1 LATPT
6 ARAHAEAEKKAPPS
20 CGNAKFAA
28 NLALALNTAPLVPLF
43 PTEGEVLLE
52 KYAVERVLGEGGMGA
67 VLRAQHVLRR
77 VPVALKFIHPN
88 VLAIP
93 GAVERFYNEAVAAS
107 RIANEHVVQILD
119 VDRLPSGVPFIVMEF
134 LQGRDLAGVLHE
146 EPSHTLAVPRAVHI
160 AIQTLRALSAAHRAG
175 VVHRDMKPSNVF
187 LVERDGDPDFVKL
200 VDFGISKVRAES
212 SENEASLTQ
221 VNSTLGTP
229 LYMAPEQAR
238 SAREVDA
245 RSDIYS
251 VAVMLYEML
260 SGRTPYVPE
269 TGELTEILYKL
280 FTTEPPSLRELRPG
294 LDTDLVAV
302 VERAMRKDPAQR
314 YESAAAFAADL
325 AVFADERSVNE
336 LHRLR
341 QAEIAGGG
349 VGSELFDAARG
360 SVQIRSAKNFTQQ
373 DRFNATQAGTHV
385 RRIEPVVIGRGHT
398 EQIPISDD
406 LAAPTGQ
413 ASAAV
418 AASPVPKAVWVVAAL
433 AACALVAAVALRKGA
448 PAASTQAPVPAA
460 TLPAALPPS
469 VAPPARVAAE
479 AVEPAPVDAGA
490 PTPPPAAATTPS
502 KAKAAAPPVK
512 AQPAATTPSGK
523 PKLNDLGILN

>member
-1 LATPT
+1 M
-6 ARAHAEAEKKAPPS
+6 
-20 CGNAKFAA
+20 
-28 NLALALNTAPLVPLF
+28 NTAPLVPLF
-43 PTEGEVLLE
+43 PTEGEVLLD

-88 VLAIP
+88 VLALP

-119 VDRLPSGVPFIVMEF
+119 VDRLRTGVPFIVMEF
-134 LQGRDLAGVLHE
+134 LEGHDLATVLHDE
-146 EPSHTLAVPRAVHI
+146 RSHTLAVPRAVHI
-160 AIQTLRALSAAHRAG
+160 TIQTLRALSAAHRAG

-187 LVERDGDPDFVKL
+187 LVDRDGDPDFVKL

-212 SENEASLTQ
+212 SEHEASLTQ

-260 SGRTPYVPE
+260 AGRTPYVPE
-269 TGELTEILYKL
+269 TGEFTEILYKL
-280 FTTEPPSLRELRPG
+280 FTTEPPSLLELRPG
-294 LDTDLVAV
+294 LDVDLVAV
-302 VERAMRKDPAQR
+302 IERAMRKDPAHR

-341 QAEIAGGG
+341 QAELAVAGP
-349 VGSELFDAARG
+349 GSEVFDAARG
-360 SVQIRSAKNFTQQ
+360 SVQVRSAREFTQQ
-373 DRFNATQAGTHV
+373 DRFDATQAGTHV
-385 RRIEPVVIGRGHT
+385 RRIEPVVVGRGHT
-398 EQIPISDD
+398 EQMPISDD
-406 LAAPTGQ
+406 LLAPDHPAAP
-413 ASAAV
+413 APSA
-418 AASPVPKAVWVVAAL
+418 VPRPVWVLAAL
-433 AACALVAAVALRKGA
+433 AACSL
-448 PAASTQAPVPAA
+448 AASMAFRARPPAITPA
-460 TLPAALPPS
+460 ESPARSTLPVEPPSSTPPAIPALAPQAGAAPTPIVDAGDAREGQPNASPATSS
-469 VAPPARVAAE
+469 VAPRGKPSNGPAK
-479 AVEPAPVDAGA
+479 
-490 PTPPPAAATTPS
+490 PP
-502 KAKAAAPPVK
+502 
-512 AQPAATTPSGK
+512 PAATTPAGK

>member
-1 LATPT
+1 V
-6 ARAHAEAEKKAPPS
+6 
-20 CGNAKFAA
+20 
-28 NLALALNTAPLVPLF
+28 NTAPLVPLF
-43 PTEGEVLLE
+43 PAEGDVLLD

-119 VDRLPSGVPFIVMEF
+119 VDRIPSGVPFIVMEF
-134 LQGRDLAGVLHE
+134 LEGRDLASLLYEAPG
-146 EPSHTLAVPRAVHI
+146 HTLPVPRAVHI
-160 AIQTLRALSAAHRAG
+160 TIQTLRALSAAHRAG

-187 LVERDGDPDFVKL
+187 LVDRDGDTDFVKL
-200 VDFGISKVRAES
+200 VDFGISKVRADS

-260 SGRTPYVPE
+260 AGRTPYVPE
-269 TGELTEILYKL
+269 TGEFTEVLYKL
-280 FTTEPPSLRELRPG
+280 FTSEPPSLRELRPG
-294 LDTDLVAV
+294 LDADLVAV

-341 QAEIAGGG
+341 QAELAGHGA
-349 VGSELFDAARG
+349 GSEVFDADRG

-385 RRIEPVVIGRGHT
+385 RRIEPVVVGRGHT
-398 EQIPISDD
+398 EQMA
-406 LAAPTGQ
+406 LADEVATPAAGTATPATPT
-413 ASAAV
+413 AA
-418 AASPVPKAVWVVAAL
+418 PVPKAVWALAAL
-433 AACALVAAVALRKGA
+433 AACALVAALLFRKG
-448 PAASTQAPVPAA
+448 
-460 TLPAALPPS
+460 PPT
-469 VAPPARVAAE
+469 E
-479 AVEPAPVDAGA
+479 
-490 PTPPPAAATTPS
+490 
-502 KAKAAAPPVK
+502 AAAPPTPAAALPAVQPAPPAQPTPGTEGPGIVGPAPESAAASAPEPQAKPSPVAAPVPPANVKTKAPVAPAK
-512 AQPAATTPSGK
+512 AQPSATAPGGK

>member
-1 LATPT
+1 M
-6 ARAHAEAEKKAPPS
+6 
-20 CGNAKFAA
+20 
-28 NLALALNTAPLVPLF
+28 NTAPLVPLF
-43 PTEGEVLLE
+43 PTEGDVLLE

-88 VLAIP
+88 VVAIP

-134 LQGRDLAGVLHE
+134 LEGRDLAGVLHAAS
-146 EPSHTLAVPRAVHI
+146 SHTLAVPRAVHI

-212 SENEASLTQ
+212 SESEASLTQ

-260 SGRTPYVPE
+260 AGRTPYVPE
-269 TGELTEILYKL
+269 TGEFTEILYKL
-280 FTTEPPSLRELRPG
+280 FTTEPPSLLELRPG
-294 LDTDLVAV
+294 LDADLVAV
-302 VERAMRKDPAQR
+302 IERAMRKDPAQR

-341 QAEIAGGG
+341 QAELAGGG
-349 VGSELFDAARG
+349 AASEVFDASRG

-373 DRFNATQAGTHV
+373 DRFNATMAGTHV
-385 RRIEPVVIGRGHT
+385 RRVEPVVVGRGHT
-398 EQIPISDD
+398 EQLPISDA
-406 LAAPTGQ
+406 LLEAGAPKTAEPG
-413 ASAAV
+413 SAG
-418 AASPVPKAVWVVAAL
+418 VPKAVWAVAAL
-433 AACALVAAVALRKGA
+433 AGVALVAAVLLRKPA
-448 PAASTQAPVPAA
+448 PEAPRPESAPSTTATTVPAA
-460 TLPAALPPS
+460 T
-469 VAPPARVAAE
+469 E
-479 AVEPAPVDAGA
+479 AVVPAPVTALPSAAPSPDAA
-490 PTPPPAAATTPS
+490 AAPAEQPREPTPALAP
-502 KAKAAAPPVK
+502 KAKAPA
-512 AQPAATTPSGK
+512 PAAKAPQASPAPAAGGGK

>member
-1 LATPT
+1 V
-6 ARAHAEAEKKAPPS
+6 
-20 CGNAKFAA
+20 
-28 NLALALNTAPLVPLF
+28 NTAPLVPLF
-43 PTEGEVLLE
+43 PSEGEVLLE

-77 VPVALKFIHPN
+77 VPVALKFIHPK

-134 LQGRDLAGVLHE
+134 LEGRDLASVLQS
-146 EPSHTLAVPRAVHI
+146 EPAHTLAVPRAVHI

-187 LVERDGDPDFVKL
+187 LVDRDGDHDFVKL

-251 VAVMLYEML
+251 VAVILYEML
-260 SGRTPYVPE
+260 AARTPYVPE
-269 TGELTEILYKL
+269 TGEFTEILYKL
-280 FTTEPPSLRELRPG
+280 FTTEPPSLRELRAD
-294 LDTDLVAV
+294 LDADLVAV
-302 VERAMRKDPAQR
+302 VERAMRKDPAER

-336 LHRLR
+336 IHRLR
-341 QAEIAGGG
+341 QAELAGGG
-349 VGSELFDAARG
+349 PGSEVFDAARG
-360 SVQIRSAKNFTQQ
+360 SVQIRGTKNFTQH
-373 DRFNATQAGTHV
+373 DRFNATLAGTHI
-385 RRIEPVVIGRGHT
+385 RRIEPVVVGRGHT
-398 EQIPISDD
+398 AQMPISDD
-406 LAAPTGQ
+406 LVTPAG
-413 ASAAV
+413 S
-418 AASPVPKAVWVVAAL
+418 ASPKPEVPAVPKAVWIFAAL
-433 AACALVAAVALRKGA
+433 AACALAAAIASRASTPVASTPVASPAAQPAPPGVPAEASSLAPAAAPATAVVAPTSDPVASAVDAGPQIAAPPTPALANPQPQNKRAAAATKAA
-448 PAASTQAPVPAA
+448 PAASSP
-460 TLPAALPPS
+460 
-469 VAPPARVAAE
+469 
-479 AVEPAPVDAGA
+479 G
-490 PTPPPAAATTPS
+490 
-502 KAKAAAPPVK
+502 
-512 AQPAATTPSGK
+512 GK
-523 PKLNDLGILN
+523 SKLNDLGILN